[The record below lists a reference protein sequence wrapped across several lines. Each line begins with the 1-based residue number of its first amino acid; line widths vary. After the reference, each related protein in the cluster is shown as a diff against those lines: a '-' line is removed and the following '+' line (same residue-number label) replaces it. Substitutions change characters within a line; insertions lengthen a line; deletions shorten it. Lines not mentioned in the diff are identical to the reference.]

1 MQDIAVQFEKHF
13 WIHSVSLFPPQV
25 HVGRSPLK
33 INNWKENIQ
42 MKEFLHELIIIG
54 TSVGTLICR
63 EIIVLLKRFITTPK
77 YVRANNKRLFSL
89 YVLF

>member
-1 MQDIAVQFEKHF
+1 
-13 WIHSVSLFPPQV
+13 
-25 HVGRSPLK
+25 
-33 INNWKENIQ
+33 

>member
-1 MQDIAVQFEKHF
+1 
-13 WIHSVSLFPPQV
+13 
-25 HVGRSPLK
+25 
-33 INNWKENIQ
+33 

-77 YVRANNKRLFSL
+77 HVRANKKIKTSKKIAKLNEKINKGEK
-89 YVLF
+89 

>member
-1 MQDIAVQFEKHF
+1 
-13 WIHSVSLFPPQV
+13 
-25 HVGRSPLK
+25 
-33 INNWKENIQ
+33 

-77 YVRANNKRLFSL
+77 HVRANNKIIKHQKKLAKL
-89 YVLF
+89 NEKINKEEK

>member
-1 MQDIAVQFEKHF
+1 
-13 WIHSVSLFPPQV
+13 
-25 HVGRSPLK
+25 
-33 INNWKENIQ
+33 

-77 YVRANNKRLFSL
+77 HVRVNNKIIKHQKKISKIKRKN
-89 YVLF
+89 